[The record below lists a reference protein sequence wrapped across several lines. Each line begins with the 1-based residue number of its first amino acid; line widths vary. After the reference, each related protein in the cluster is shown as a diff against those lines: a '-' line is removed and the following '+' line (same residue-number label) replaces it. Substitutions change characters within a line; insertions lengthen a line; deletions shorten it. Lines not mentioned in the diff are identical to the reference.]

1 MTNFEYIRSLLE
13 HKHMNEH
20 DFAELLVVKIN
31 DYNYTSNILFENFTT
46 RQGAVEATIEKLKDT
61 YDVNEFGLEFGLF
74 DKIIKQIHPD
84 YDY

>member
-13 HKHMNEH
+13 HKHMNEY
-20 DFAELLVVKIN
+20 DLAELLVVKIN

-46 RQGAVEATIEKLKDT
+46 RQQAINATVDKLKDT
-61 YDVNEFGLEFGLF
+61 FGINKFGLY
-74 DKIIKQIHPD
+74 DKIDKQTHPD